1 MIEFLA
7 NAAQALSIFAMLCGT
22 YFAITYGRRPHAVR
36 TARERFDPMTSH
48 SWNVVGKGR

>member
-7 NAAQALSIFAMLCGT
+7 GVAQALCIFAMLCGT
-22 YFAITYGRRPHAVR
+22 YFAITYGRRPQAAREV
-36 TARERFDPMTSH
+36 RERFDPMTSH